1 MNILSFISSKIFE
14 ILCNGLRGVA
24 LTKQNGFTDCLTGQ
38 KHKLVAW
45 GIINEWINM
54 WTLKRQQCK
63 VDTFK

>member
-1 MNILSFISSKIFE
+1 MESELNEHSVFISSKIFE

-45 GIINEWINM
+45 GIINE
-54 WTLKRQQCK
+54 
-63 VDTFK
+63 